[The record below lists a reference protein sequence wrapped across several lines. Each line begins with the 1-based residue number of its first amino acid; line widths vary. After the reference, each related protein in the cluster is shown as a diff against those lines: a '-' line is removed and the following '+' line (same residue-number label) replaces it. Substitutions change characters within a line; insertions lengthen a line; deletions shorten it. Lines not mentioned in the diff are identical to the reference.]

1 MLQLK
6 DIKLLYVEDEDAIVK
21 VMTRLL
27 EDNVSELYIAKDGSK
42 ALELYETHKPDI
54 ILADI
59 NIPKLNGL
67 DLISKIRETD
77 SNVRVILLTAYSDKD
92 FLIKAADLKLTKYL
106 IKPIIGKEL
115 FEALN
120 QAITEIEN

>member
-1 MLQLK
+1 MLKLK

-21 VMTRLL
+21 VMQRLL
-27 EDNVSELYIAKDGSK
+27 EDNVQELYIAKDGLT
-42 ALELYETHKPDI
+42 ALELYEKNKPDI

-67 DLISKIRETD
+67 DLISKIREKD
-77 SNVRVILLTAYSDKD
+77 EDVKVILLTAYSDKE
-92 FLIKAADLKLTKYL
+92 FLEKAADLKLIKYL
-106 IKPIIGKEL
+106 IKPIVGKEL

-120 QAITEIEN
+120 QAIEDI